1 MIPKDA
7 RTWIERQRDEF
18 EPAHPFVRF
27 GVHFELDLS
36 ADTTTW
42 PAVELQ
48 PEAIY
53 EARFRAAER
62 AFGQS

>member
-1 MIPKDA
+1 M
-7 RTWIERQRDEF
+7 RSSL
-18 EPAHPFVRF
+18 AHPFVRF
-27 GVHFELDLS
+27 GVHLELDLS

>member
-1 MIPKDA
+1 MLAPGSHDSA
-7 RTWIERQRDEF
+7 MRSNL
-18 EPAHPFVRF
+18 AHPFVRF
-27 GVHFELDLS
+27 GVHLELDLS

-53 EARFRAAER
+53 EARFWAAER